1 MRPRLSRLAPAR
13 SGSTPVP
20 RVSLRRMDAHQLEF
34 KDEAFD
40 AVVLPFV
47 ITLVS
52 DPDRV
57 LAEAVRVARPGGR
70 VVLVNHFY
78 SEQGLLA
85 AIERKSGAAL
95 RKIGLNPEF
104 SYSRI
109 ADYVAGDARVCELT
123 RIPAGRFFTL
133 VTIGRRA

>member
-1 MRPRLSRLAPAR
+1 
-13 SGSTPVP
+13 
-20 RVSLRRMDAHQLEF
+20 MDAHQLEF
-34 KDEAFD
+34 KDEAFN
-40 AVVLPFV
+40 AIVLPFV

-57 LAEAVRVARPGGR
+57 LAEAIRVARPGGR

-109 ADYVAGDARVCELT
+109 ADYVAGDVRVCELT
-123 RIPAGRFFTL
+123 RIPAERFFTL

>member
-1 MRPRLSRLAPAR
+1 
-13 SGSTPVP
+13 
-20 RVSLRRMDAHQLEF
+20 MDAHQLEF

-40 AVVLPFV
+40 AIVLPFV

-57 LAEAVRVARPGGR
+57 LAEAIRVARPGGR

-85 AIERKSGAAL
+85 AIERKSL
-95 RKIGLNPEF
+95 R
-104 SYSRI
+104 RC
-109 ADYVAGDARVCELT
+109 ARSD
-123 RIPAGRFFTL
+123 
-133 VTIGRRA
+133 